1 VRGEKEENMANAI
14 YTGTKFHILTTSD
27 IVFTTPMCISK
38 LQMKATVA
46 ADEAHFYTLVAGTSA
61 DHDNYFTNLTFDAD
75 TVTDA
80 ATGDKWTGIAANDWV
95 HITECSVAANNG
107 WWYLKTDGG
116 NSTFDIE
123 KTSVIK
129 GSTHQFTAGSTK
141 SARIRT
147 YTPVECAMIVADTDG
162 GSGTPIH
169 HPIVDFGDRGRW
181 FTNLSFQT
189 ADTLEV
195 HLYEK

>member
-1 VRGEKEENMANAI
+1 MANAI

-27 IVFTTPMCISK
+27 IVFTTPMCVSK
-38 LQMKATVA
+38 LQMRATAA
-46 ADEAHFYTLVAGTSA
+46 ADEAHFYTLVAGTAA
-61 DHDNYFTNLTFDAD
+61 DHDNHLTNLTFDAN
-75 TVTDA
+75 TYTITDA
-80 ATGDKWTGIAANDWV
+80 DTGDNWTDIAANDWV
-95 HITECSVAANNG
+95 HITECSIAANNG
-107 WWYLKTDGG
+107 WWYLKADGG
-116 NSTFDIE
+116 NSTFDIDH
-123 KTSVIK
+123 TSVVK
-129 GSTHQFTAGSTK
+129 GTTRVLTAGTSA

-147 YTPVECAMIVADTDG
+147 YTPTECAMIVADTDG

-169 HPIVDFGDRGRW
+169 HPIVDFGERGRW